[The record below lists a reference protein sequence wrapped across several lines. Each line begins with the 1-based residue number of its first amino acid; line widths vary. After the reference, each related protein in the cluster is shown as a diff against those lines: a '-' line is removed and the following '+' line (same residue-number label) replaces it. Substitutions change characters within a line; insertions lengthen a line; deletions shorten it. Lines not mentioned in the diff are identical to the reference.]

1 MVLASLFMTVVQ
13 QKGAPVKI
21 LCSILALLAA
31 LCLPVTHAATATG
44 GDAAAAKPK
53 AAASDTFPLRA
64 KYIDVTILETANLDK
79 RFNEVVV
86 VDVRTKYEYDTLRI
100 KDAALIPVTDR
111 TFVDQVRKLREST
124 PKPIVFYCNGK
135 TCAKSYDA
143 VLYAMN
149 ARIPNVLCYDAG
161 IDDWARAYPGRTEL
175 LGKSPIKVEDLITH
189 DKFKGH
195 LLDPKAFEARIGAAS
210 IVLDV
215 RDRAQRDS
223 LLFPSRGEQR
233 ASLEDKDKLDP
244 IIERAKKEKKTLL
257 VYDQVGKQV
266 QWFQYYL
273 ESKGLKDYFFM
284 KGGAQGYFDATL
296 GKVSFG
302 GKKEEKK

>member
-1 MVLASLFMTVVQ
+1 MN
-13 QKGAPVKI
+13 I
-21 LCSILALLAA
+21 LRPTLYLLVAMCLLPAA
-31 LCLPVTHAATATG
+31 HAATAPG
-44 GDAAAAKPK
+44 GDAAATKPK
-53 AAASDTFPLRA
+53 AASDAFPLRA
-64 KYIDVTILETANLDK
+64 KYIDVVVLETANLDK

-100 KDAALIPVTDR
+100 KDAQLIPVTDR

-161 IDDWARAYPGRTEL
+161 IDDWSRAHPERTAL
-175 LGKSPIKVEDLITH
+175 LGKSPIKAEDLIGH
-189 DKFKGH
+189 DQFKAR
-195 LLDPKAFEARIGAAS
+195 LLDPKAFEAKAEGKA

-215 RDRAQRDS
+215 RDKSQRDAM
-223 LLFPSRGEQR
+223 LFPFREQR
-233 ASLEDKDKLDP
+233 VALEEKTRLDAVM
-244 IIERAKKEKKTLL
+244 EQAKKEKKTLL

-273 ESKGLKDYFFM
+273 ESKGLKDYYFM
-284 KGGAQGYFDATL
+284 KGGAQGYSDTKF

-302 GKKEEKK
+302 GKKKEEAKKP

>member
-1 MVLASLFMTVVQ
+1 M
-13 QKGAPVKI
+13 KI

-53 AAASDTFPLRA
+53 AAASDTFPLRT

-100 KDAALIPVTDR
+100 KGAALIPVTDR

-175 LGKSPIKVEDLITH
+175 LGKSPVKVEDLITH

-302 GKKEEKK
+302 GKKKEEVKKP

>member
-1 MVLASLFMTVVQ
+1 MNILRF
-13 QKGAPVKI
+13 I
-21 LCSILALLAA
+21 LCLLAVLSLSPA
-31 LCLPVTHAATATG
+31 AYAATTPSG
-44 GDAAAAKPK
+44 EAAVAKPK
-53 AAASDTFPLRA
+53 VASDAFPLRA
-64 KYIDVTILETANLDK
+64 KYIDVVILETANLDK

-86 VDVRTKYEYDTLRI
+86 VDVRTQYEYDTLRI

-111 TFVDQVRKLREST
+111 NFVDQVRKLREST

-143 VLYAMN
+143 VLYAMS
-149 ARIPNVLCYDAG
+149 ARIPNVFCYDAG
-161 IDDWARAYPGRTEL
+161 IDDWARAHPERTEL

-189 DKFKGH
+189 DKFKIH
-195 LLDPKAFEARIGAAS
+195 LLDPKAFEAKIGTAS

-302 GKKEEKK
+302 GKKKEETKKP

>member
-1 MVLASLFMTVVQ
+1 MSTLRLT
-13 QKGAPVKI
+13 
-21 LCSILALLAA
+21 LYLLAA
-31 LCLPVTHAATATG
+31 MCLLPAAHAATATG

-53 AAASDTFPLRA
+53 AASDAFPLRA
-64 KYIDVTILETANLDK
+64 KYIDVVILETANLDK

-100 KDAALIPVTDR
+100 KDAQLIPVTDR

-161 IDDWARAYPGRTEL
+161 IDDWSRAHPEKTAL
-175 LGKSPIKVEDLITH
+175 LGKSPIKADDLISK
-189 DKFKGH
+189 DKFKAR
-195 LLDPKAFEARIGAAS
+195 LLDPKAFEAKAEGKA

-215 RDRAQRDS
+215 RDKSQRDAA
-223 LLFPSRGEQR
+223 LFPFREQR
-233 ASLEDKDKLDP
+233 VALEEKARLDAV
-244 IIERAKKEKKTLL
+244 IEQAKKEKKTLL

-273 ESKGLKDYFFM
+273 ESRGLKDYYFM
-284 KGGAQGYFDATL
+284 KGGAQAYSDATY

-302 GKKEEKK
+302 DKKKEEAKKP

>member
-1 MVLASLFMTVVQ
+1 MNSLRRAAWMALAITLT
-13 QKGAPVKI
+13 P
-21 LCSILALLAA
+21 AA
-31 LCLPVTHAATATG
+31 QAATPTP
-44 GDAAAAKPK
+44 AAAPAAK
-53 AAASDTFPLRA
+53 ATSDVFPLRA
-64 KYIDVTILETANLDK
+64 KYLDVTILETANLDK

-100 KDAALIPVTDR
+100 KDAQLIPVTDR
-111 TFVDQVRKLREST
+111 TFVEQVRKLREST

-143 VLYAMN
+143 ALHAMN

-161 IDDWARAYPGRTEL
+161 IDDWARAHPGRTEL

-195 LLDPKAFEARIGAAS
+195 LLDPKTFEAKIGASS

-223 LLFPSRGEQR
+223 LLFPFRGEQR

-273 ESKGLKDYFFM
+273 ESKGLKDYYFM

-302 GKKEEKK
+302 GKKKEEKK

>member
-1 MVLASLFMTVVQ
+1 MNTLRPTLY
-13 QKGAPVKI
+13 
-21 LCSILALLAA
+21 LLAA
-31 LCLPVTHAATATG
+31 LCLLPSAHAATATG

-53 AAASDTFPLRA
+53 AANDAFPLRA

-149 ARIPNVLCYDAG
+149 ARIQNVLCYDAG
-161 IDDWARAYPGRTEL
+161 IDDWARAHPGRTEL
-175 LGKSPIKVEDLITH
+175 LGKSPVKVEDLITH

-195 LLDPKAFEARIGAAS
+195 LLDPKTFEAKIGASS

-273 ESKGLKDYFFM
+273 ESKGVKDYFFM